1 MLTIKNYTKLLNGAH
16 PEFTCTQAVEKPKTY
31 EFLIDDDTDG
41 MTYTFKLARKA
52 EPDGKNHIIT
62 LLWDGDKNMEYSYLM
77 VEDMNNYT
85 NLFNIM
91 VGMIKV
97 VKDPTN
103 SGIFGNPF

>member
-41 MTYTFKLARKA
+41 MTYTFKLSRKL
-52 EPDGKNHIIT
+52 ERDGKNHIIT
-62 LLWDGDKNMEYSYLM
+62 ILWDGDKNMEYAYLTK
-77 VEDMNNYT
+77 EDMGNYI

-91 VGMIKV
+91 VGMIKSV
-97 VKDPTN
+97 
-103 SGIFGNPF
+103 NPSNTSLPF